1 MKDFSFFSEDEL
13 SNIVIGVAI
22 DVHNQLGP
30 GLLENVYKQV
40 LHHKLLKEGLS
51 VEIEKSMPV
60 QIDEIYLDLGYK
72 IDLLVEKKLVLELK
86 SVKEIINAHVAQAF
100 NYLKMENFKLGLI
113 LNFNVSQMK
122 SGIKRV
128 ILPKRSKAVLKSF
141 FV

>member
-1 MKDFSFFSEDEL
+1 MEDFSFFSEDKL
-13 SNIVIGVAI
+13 SKIVIGVAI

-60 QIDEIYLDLGYK
+60 QIDEISLDLGYK

-86 SVKEIINAHVAQAF
+86 SVKEITNVHVAQAL
-100 NYLKMENFKLGLI
+100 NYLKMGNFKLGLI

-128 ILPKRSKAVLKSF
+128 ILSKGPRQF
-141 FV
+141 

>member
-86 SVKEIINAHVAQAF
+86 SVKEITNVHVAQAL
-100 NYLKMENFKLGLI
+100 NYLKMGNFKLGLI

-128 ILPKRSKAVLKSF
+128 ILSKGPRQF
-141 FV
+141 